1 MIRVTVPKA
10 TTREPSET
18 ARPCPGRDS
27 CRGTADSD
35 TSSRLEHAHQDA
47 PRRRRDIRASR
58 PNRGRRSTTV
68 AGAGASSAASAT
80 QLGWDELDLNLD
92 VASCHV
98 FFVQPMY
105 RAFLNEFNLVAVGI
119 LYDRSTLAICSS
131 QNLAPGAAGTCEH
144 RGQVNDA
151 ETEAKYLALAFVRWI
166 QLYNRTADTQR
177 VVARPLPMLFLP
189 RNDVKAAS

>member
-1 MIRVTVPKA
+1 MAGSR
-10 TTREPSET
+10 SEL
-18 ARPCPGRDS
+18 RCFGP
-27 CRGTADSD
+27 
-35 TSSRLEHAHQDA
+35 
-47 PRRRRDIRASR
+47 
-58 PNRGRRSTTV
+58 
-68 AGAGASSAASAT
+68 

-98 FFVQPMY
+98 FLVQPMY

-151 ETEAKYLALAFVRWI
+151 EIEAKYLALAFVRSI
-166 QLYNRTADTQR
+166 SSITA
-177 VVARPLPMLFLP
+177 LPI
-189 RNDVKAAS
+189 RNE